1 MKQPKRLT
9 RKQKECLT
17 AHCLNWND
25 WMLVEETDFC
35 YRVINKKTGAVK
47 SVDKFRNCPD
57 FYISETTERIWRDGI
72 QATCSFKRFIV
83 GMA

>member
-47 SVDKFRNCPD
+47 SVDKFRRRSRKREQNSSCGLVGLMS
-57 FYISETTERIWRDGI
+57 FLTRLLNGAATRD
-72 QATCSFKRFIV
+72 
-83 GMA
+83 